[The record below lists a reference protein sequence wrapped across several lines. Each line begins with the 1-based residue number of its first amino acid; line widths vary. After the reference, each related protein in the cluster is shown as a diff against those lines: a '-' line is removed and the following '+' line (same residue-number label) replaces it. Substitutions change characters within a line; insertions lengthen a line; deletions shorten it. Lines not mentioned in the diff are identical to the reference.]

1 MSSAL
6 RLIPLLEGSVV
17 DAEVGGG
24 VRRFGLKM
32 ASFTIVRAH
41 GDHFFS
47 LQCSI

>member
-6 RLIPLLEGSVV
+6 RLNPLLEGEIVEV
-17 DAEVGGG
+17 EVGGG

-47 LQCSI
+47 LQSSI